1 VSKPKTQR
9 NQDLALQ
16 ERARRPK
23 KYCVVLIDDDYT
35 PFDFVIS
42 LLMTLFFHPFST
54 ALELT
59 EKVHETGRAVA
70 GQGYSFE
77 IAQAKAMQVIQTS
90 QTQGHPFQAIVEPQ
104 E

>member
-1 VSKPKTQR
+1 MSKAKTQK
-9 NQDLALQ
+9 NQELALQ
-16 ERARRPK
+16 ERVRRPK
-23 KYCVVLIDDDYT
+23 KYCVVLVDDDYT

-59 EKVHETGRAVA
+59 EEVHETGQAIA

-77 IAQAKAMQVIQTS
+77 IAQAKAMQVIQAS
-90 QTQGHPFQAIVEPQ
+90 QSQGHPFQAIVEP
-104 E
+104 ED